1 MLAHARRLSRKLF
14 RLRTGVL
21 TFHIRFSYV
30 YIFPKYNGPLY
41 AYKMRLNVSGQYN
54 FTSRHF
60 CRFTHPWPPAPG
72 PVHPRLLPLRK
83 QSSGLVR
90 GNPWSPSWGWTLR
103 IGPFRHNSLPAV
115 WNHCDP
121 PSRVTQGLTSRTSQK
136 AMPGNE
142 WGGLQTNEISHFS
155 IDGVPDRSTVGTH

>member
-1 MLAHARRLSRKLF
+1 M
-14 RLRTGVL
+14 
-21 TFHIRFSYV
+21 
-30 YIFPKYNGPLY
+30 YIFFQNIMGPSTLTKCGWMY
-41 AYKMRLNVSGQYN
+41 LDSIISLVVTFAGSP
-54 FTSRHF
+54 
-60 CRFTHPWPPAPG
+60 THDPLPLLTPPP
-72 PVHPRLLPLRK
+72 PVHPRSLPLWK

-90 GNPWSPSWGWTLR
+90 GNPWSPSWGWTHR

-121 PSRVTQGLTSRTSQK
+121 PSRVTQCLTSRTSQK

-142 WGGLQTNEISHFS
+142 WGGLQTKEISHFS